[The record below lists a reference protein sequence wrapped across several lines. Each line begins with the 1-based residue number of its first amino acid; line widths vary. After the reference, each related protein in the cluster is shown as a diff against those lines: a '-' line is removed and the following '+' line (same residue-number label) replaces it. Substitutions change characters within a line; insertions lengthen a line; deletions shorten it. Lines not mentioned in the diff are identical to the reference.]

1 METFIFL
8 ALFTVLLAAVLP
20 ALYALARRMSARPG
34 ELEIFRVMHR
44 MGLSPLDA
52 ASEEPRGMAL
62 ALRRCA
68 LCPGVDACHE
78 WLASSSREG
87 LDRFCPNAPYF
98 RKLERV

>member
-8 ALFTVLLAAVLP
+8 ALFALLLAATLP
-20 ALYALARRMSARPG
+20 ALYALTRRMSTRTG
-34 ELEIFRVMHR
+34 ELEIWRVMHR
-44 MGLSPLDA
+44 VGLSPVDA
-52 ASEEPRGMAL
+52 AGEEPRSLAL

-87 LDRFCPNAPYF
+87 LESFCPNASYF
-98 RKLERV
+98 KKLERR